1 MKNVFTNVT
10 WKTLK
15 KNRTRTLVT
24 IIGILLAAAMLT
36 AVTTFISS
44 LRQYMIRVSIEDQG
58 NWYGAAFQVPAG
70 KLSELSE
77 DEEVTGLA
85 AWQELGYAFFENL
98 DEEELNAYRTPY
110 LYVAGLGEGFTDM
123 MPIVLTEGRMPEN
136 SREIVISHWAVN
148 WGLLDV
154 EIGDTLTL
162 ELGSRTL
169 DGETLGPYN
178 PLIYADERNDRI
190 RVLEEFVP
198 AGTREYTV
206 VGMIE
211 TPAFMDSSTHP
222 ALYSLTVMDENPA
235 ADASYSCFIRTKHA
249 SDIYRFTDEKLSG
262 CERTYNSEL
271 LRYLGS
277 SRNRPYM
284 RMLYGLAAILTALIM
299 TGGISLVYNSFAI
312 SVSDRT
318 KQFGLLSS
326 VGATPK
332 QLRGM
337 VFREALLLGA
347 IGIPLGIGA
356 GILGIGV
363 TLHFTGSYFVYLMYS
378 DSVVMSLHVSWT
390 AVGIAAL
397 TALVTVLVSA
407 WVPARR
413 AAGIPPIEAVRQ
425 AKDIRKPSKQTRFSR
440 RNGSARSRFSYRLF
454 GLPAMVAGRHF
465 AREKRQYRVTIFS
478 LFISIVLFISASSFS
493 SYIRRS
499 VFDISS
505 VPDYD
510 IQVHL
515 EKEMQ
520 SLAGEISRTEGVGA
534 ALDTAWVYT
543 DSLVSVEDM
552 TEQGLAMYEAEA
564 GAPAAEEWEPETE
577 SGGTADRS
585 EDTGAE
591 EKASLSTS
599 VLILKDADYE
609 TWLSRQGMDTAG
621 TGVKDFPSVM
631 AYDRTQSYDAAA
643 DRYQSFRILENEN
656 AEITLLLTDS
666 DAWEAAM
673 EAAEAAGGSEED
685 VPMEDYQQ
693 SVRLRVEGFAEQGPM
708 NLLAGNSGFYL
719 IMPESVFRAAAGDK
733 ADVYLAR
740 RTLYLQA
747 EDHQAVTER
756 IQKLAD
762 EKEDADGA
770 YMFVY
775 DSRQALNTERNMLLT
790 IDIFSY
796 GFIALISL
804 IAAANV
810 FNTIS
815 TAFLLRRREFAVLSS
830 VGMTPREMNRML
842 NFECLLYGAKAL
854 LYGIPVSLLVTWEIY
869 RVVSDSIYTD
879 FYVPALSIL
888 IAVFS
893 VFAVVF
899 AAMLYA
905 RGRMKHENIIDSIR
919 QESL

>member
-44 LRQYMIRVSIEDQG
+44 LRQYMIQVSIEDEG

-85 AWQELGYAFFENL
+85 AWQELGYACFENL
-98 DEEELNAYRTPY
+98 GEEELNAYRTPY

-123 MPIVLTEGRMPEN
+123 MPVVLTEGRMPEN

-162 ELGSRTL
+162 ELGSRML
-169 DGETLGPYN
+169 DGESLGPYN
-178 PLIYADERNDRI
+178 PLIYADERDDRI
-190 RVLEEFVP
+190 RVLEEFVS

-211 TPAFMDSSTHP
+211 TPSFMDSSTHP
-222 ALYSLTVMDENPA
+222 ALYGLTVMDETPA
-235 ADASYSCFIRTKHA
+235 ADDSYSCFIRTKHS

-271 LRYLGS
+271 LRYLET
-277 SRNRPYM
+277 SRNRPYI

-318 KQFGLLSS
+318 KQFGLLAS

-363 TLHFTGSYFVYLMYS
+363 TLHFTGSYFIYLLYS
-378 DSVVMSLHVSWT
+378 DTVVMSLHVSWP
-390 AVGIAAL
+390 AVCVAAL

-413 AAGIPPIEAVRQ
+413 AAKIPPIEAIRQ
-425 AKDIRKPSKQTRFSR
+425 ARDIRKPPKQTRFSR
-440 RNGSARSRFSYRLF
+440 RNGSVRSRLSYWLF

-520 SLAGEISRTEGVGA
+520 SLAGEISRTEGVSA
-534 ALDTAWVYT
+534 VLDTAWVYT

-552 TEQGLAMYEAEA
+552 TEQGLTMYES
-564 GAPAAEEWEPETE
+564 E
-577 SGGTADRS
+577 SGGAEDSS
-585 EDTGAE
+585 EDAGTTE
-591 EKASLSTS
+591 TVTLSTS
-599 VLILKDADYE
+599 ILILKDADYE
-609 TWLSRQGMDTAG
+609 AWLSEQGMDTAG
-621 TGVKDFPSVM
+621 TGEKDLPSVV

-643 DRYQSFRILENEN
+643 DRYQNFGVLENEN
-656 AEITLLLTDS
+656 AEITLLLTDT
-666 DAWEAAM
+666 DAWQADM
-673 EAAEAAGGSEED
+673 DAAEAAGGSEED

-693 SVRLRVEGFAEQGPM
+693 PVQLQVEAFAEQGPM

-719 IMPESVFRAAAGDK
+719 IMPESFFRAAAGDK

-747 EDHQAVTER
+747 EEHQAVTER

-762 EKEDADGA
+762 ENEDADGA

-790 IDIFSY
+790 VDIFSY

-815 TAFLLRRREFAVLSS
+815 TSFLLRRREFAVLSS
-830 VGMTPREMNRML
+830 VGMTPGEMNRML
-842 NFECLLYGAKAL
+842 SFECLLYGAKAL
-854 LYGIPVSLLVTWEIY
+854 LYGIPVSLLATWEIY
-869 RVVSDSIYTD
+869 RVVSGSIYTN